1 MVYWVSGKTSE
12 NGLAQASMLHPPFP
26 SIVLLPYEN
35 FEITEM
41 YPTYIEVAKFQGEKG
56 AQKSFE
62 WAYGTGKKHKE
73 LYVKAKKAV
82 DGERDVELGPIQVC
96 EVCGYT
102 LEGEAPDRCP
112 LCGTTREK
120 FTAFP

>member
-1 MVYWVSGKTSE
+1 MVYWVSEETPE
-12 NGLAQASMLHPPFP
+12 NGLAQASMLHPPFS

-62 WAYGTGKKHKE
+62 WAYGTEKKHKE
-73 LYVKAKKAV
+73 LYEKAKKAV
-82 DGERDVELGPIQVC
+82 DGKRDVELGPIQVC

-102 LEGEAPDRCP
+102 LEGKAPDKCP
-112 LCGTTREK
+112 LCGAASEK
-120 FTAFP
+120 FTAFR

>member
-1 MVYWVSGKTSE
+1 
-12 NGLAQASMLHPPFP
+12 MLQPPFP

-41 YPTYIEVAKFQGEKG
+41 YPTYIEAAKFQGEPG

-62 WAYGTGKKHKE
+62 WAYGMGKKYKE
-73 LYVKAKKAV
+73 LYEKAKKAV
-82 DGERDVELGPIQVC
+82 DGKRVVELGPIQVC

-112 LCGTTREK
+112 LCGATRER
-120 FTAFP
+120 FTAFR